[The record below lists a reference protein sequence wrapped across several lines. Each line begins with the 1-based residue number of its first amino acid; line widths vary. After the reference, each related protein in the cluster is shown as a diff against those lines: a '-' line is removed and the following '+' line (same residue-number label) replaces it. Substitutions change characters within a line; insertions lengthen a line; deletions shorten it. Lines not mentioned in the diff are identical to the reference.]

1 MIGAPAVRGVDY
13 LKALAKSDA
22 RVGTVLALMRKLTNM
37 GDVVGVRNAHDA
49 LERLVPPAREG
60 WPLYSRVEATIVSR
74 TVGEV
79 AR

>member
-13 LKALAKSDA
+13 LKALARRDV
-22 RVGTVLALMRKLTNM
+22 RVRSVLESMRRLSGADDET
-37 GDVVGVRNAHDA
+37 GVRAAHEA

-74 TVGEV
+74 TVAV
-79 AR
+79 VKR